1 MTVSVMW
8 PFLKVPRVGLQSVL
22 MVLPDHI
29 QLPFWK
35 PGQQVALFDEEVRGG
50 SFLNFLNIQYVW

>member
-1 MTVSVMW
+1 MAFSNGAEGWSAVCDW
-8 PFLKVPRVGLQSVL
+8 G
-22 MVLPDHI
+22 VLPDHTP
-29 QLPFWK
+29 LPFWK